1 MNAVAS
7 SGARPRVFLSRKFP
21 PGHFEALKKLS
32 EFVMHPRE
40 TQPGATA
47 YRRAARGAD
56 VLVSMVGDPIGAD
69 LLDAAPRLKLVVNCG
84 VGFNNIDL
92 EEATKRG
99 VLAANTPG
107 VVTAPTA
114 ECAMALLL
122 AVSRRVAEADAYVR
136 AGKWKG
142 WTPTLLEGRGLEG
155 RVLGVVGL
163 GRIGGAVAR
172 MAGAFGMKV
181 RYWSR
186 SRKRPSAEKAL
197 GVSYRSFR
205 GLLREA
211 DFLSVHAPLNDETRH
226 LIGAAAF
233 ARMKRG
239 AVVINTSRGGVLDE
253 GALVDALRSGHLGGA
268 GLDVFEREPAP
279 RPALLRMR
287 NVVMLPHLGTNTDL
301 GRKAVSE
308 RAERNARAWLL
319 GRRPPDLLN
328 PEAWPRRRR

>member
-1 MNAVAS
+1 MNAAAS
-7 SGARPRVFLSRKFP
+7 SGARPRVFLARRFP
-21 PGHFEALKKLS
+21 PGHFEELKELA
-32 EFVMHPRE
+32 ELVMHPRD
-40 TQPGATA
+40 TQPGPAA

-56 VLVSMVGDPIGAD
+56 VLISMVGDPIGAD
-69 LLDAAPRLKLVVNCG
+69 LLAAAPRLKLVVNCG
-84 VGFNNIDL
+84 AGFNNIDL
-92 EEATKRG
+92 AEAARRG

-107 VVTAPTA
+107 AVTAPTA

-136 AGKWKG
+136 SGKWKG

-186 SRKRPSAEKAL
+186 RRRSPSAEKAL
-197 GVSYRSFR
+197 GVSYRPFR
-205 GLLREA
+205 ALLREA
-211 DFLSVHAPLNDETRH
+211 DFLSAHVALNEETRH
-226 LIGAAAF
+226 LIGAGEF
-233 ARMKRG
+233 ARMKKG
-239 AVVINTSRGGVLDE
+239 AVIVNTSRGGVLDE
-253 GALVDALRSGHLGGA
+253 RALADALRSGRLGGA
-268 GLDVFEREPAP
+268 GLDVFEREPEP
-279 RPALLRMR
+279 RPELLRMR

-301 GRKAVSE
+301 GRRAVSA
-308 RAERNARAWLL
+308 RAARNARAWLL